1 MFCSIAV
8 YEAILKK
15 SHPLLLIKTGTVS
28 NRQVIIRNDFL
39 APHHR
44 ALEFPRR
51 SLALELLLDPLDPL
65 DPLDDT
71 LLPERLLPELRRRCL
86 DELKPEPSIL
96 EDPSLVECF
105 IDSLLLLSS

>member
-15 SHPLLLIKTGTVS
+15 SHPMLPIKTGTVS

-65 DPLDDT
+65 DDT
-71 LLPERLLPELRRRCL
+71 LLPERLLPERRRRCL
-86 DELKPEPSIL
+86 DEFKPEPSIS